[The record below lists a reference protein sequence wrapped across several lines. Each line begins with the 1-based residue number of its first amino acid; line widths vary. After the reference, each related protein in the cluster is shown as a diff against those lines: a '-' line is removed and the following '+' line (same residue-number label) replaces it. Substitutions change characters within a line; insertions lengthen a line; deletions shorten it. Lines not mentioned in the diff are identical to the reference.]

1 MKKITLLLLL
11 LGYVNLHAQTTCN
24 NAQIIGPGQYSVPF
38 ISGTNLPTIQC
49 LPGNPIFGT
58 ACEWYSYTPT
68 ANYSVT
74 ITTDLPGSVG
84 RDTRINVY
92 KGNCNSM
99 LCVAS
104 DDDSG
109 SANTSTVVFE
119 AVQGNMYFIVF
130 DNRWDSIGFDFS
142 LSQETPGTNLISFSQ
157 MPQPLTGFTYKNCVV
172 DMNGDYLDDIVG
184 VGNSQMRIL
193 YQSSNGSFTGTTFPL
208 TGANNQP
215 SWSIAAG
222 DLDKNGYNDLIFG
235 GGSGASFIKANA
247 NGTAYTAQSFS
258 QYIFC
263 QRTNFVDINNDGNL
277 DIFVCH
283 DVNPNVYFMNDGNSN
298 LTYHQGG
305 LGDHP
310 QGGNY
315 GSIWVDYDNDGD
327 QDLFIAKCR
336 GGNISAS
343 LNELHRNDG
352 NGVFTN
358 VSVQAGLSDPIQTW
372 SSAWGDFD
380 NDGDMDVFVGASSN
394 TNGVHKL
401 MRNNGD
407 GTFTDVTAGSGIA
420 SLTNLGQE
428 NVAHDF
434 NNDGYIDI
442 FGPGNTILF
451 NNGNMTFTRQPLG
464 GITNG
469 PIGDLNNDGF
479 LDIQNG
485 DNVFLNNANSNKW
498 LKLSLKGLQSNAN
511 GIGARVEISGPWG
524 KQIRDVRSGDG
535 FRNMSSLNV
544 HFGLGTATQITQVV
558 IKWPSGIVDTYSN
571 VNPNQHLVV
580 IEGNTLLSTG
590 DHSKDSFVVYPNPS
604 HDFIKIQLDATGI
617 TADKAIFYDITGRIA
632 LTTVI
637 ESNQI
642 DVRTLA
648 KGTYILSIES
658 NNGEKH
664 STKFIK
670 N

>member
-1 MKKITLLLLL
+1 MKKITLLLFT
-11 LGYVNLHAQTTCN
+11 LGFINL
-24 NAQIIGPGQYSVPF
+24 NAQNTCSTAPSIGVGQYTVPF
-38 ISGTNLPTIQC
+38 IDGTGAPPQSCISGTTPL
-49 LPGNPIFGT
+49 GT
-58 ACEWYSYTPT
+58 AFEWYSYTPT
-68 ANYSVT
+68 GDYRVT
-74 ITTDLPGSVG
+74 VSTDLPASVG
-84 RDTRINVY
+84 RDTRVHIY
-92 KGNCNSM
+92 KGSCGSM
-99 LCVAS
+99 VCVTG
-104 DDDSG
+104 DDDNGSG
-109 SANTSTVVFE
+109 NTSVATFDAFV
-119 AVQGNMYFIVF
+119 GNTYYIVF
-130 DNRWDSIGFDFS
+130 DNKWDSIGFEFV
-142 LSQETPGTNLISFSQ
+142 LSQQNYIAPLISFTTQS
-157 MPQPLTGFTYKNCVV
+157 QPLAGSTYRNCVV

-184 VGNSQMRIL
+184 VSNNQLRIL
-193 YQSSNGSFTGTTFPL
+193 YQTPTGFNSVAYPL
-208 TGANNQP
+208 TGVSNQP

-235 GGSGASFIKANA
+235 GGSGATFLKANA
-247 NGTAYTAQSFS
+247 SGNAYTAQSFP

-283 DVNPNVYFMNDGNSN
+283 DVNPNVYFMNDGNNN

-394 TNGVHKL
+394 TNGMHKL

-407 GTFTDVTAGSGIA
+407 GTFTDVTAGSGFP
-420 SLTNLGQE
+420 SLSNLGQE

-434 NNDGYIDI
+434 NNDGFVDI
-442 FGPGNTILF
+442 FGPGNTIMF
-451 NNGNMTFTRQPLG
+451 NNGNMTFTPQYISGLN
-464 GITNG
+464 NG

-479 LDIQNG
+479 LDIQNN
-485 DNVFLNNANSNKW
+485 DNIYLNNGNSNKW
-498 LKLSLKGLQSNAN
+498 LKLSLKGIQSNAN
-511 GIGARVEISGPWG
+511 GIGARVEVYGSWG

-544 HFGLGTATQITQVV
+544 HFGLGAASQISQVIV
-558 IKWPSGIVDTYSN
+558 KWPSGIVDTYNN
-571 VNPNQHLVV
+571 VSPNQHLVV

-590 DHSKDSFVVYPNPS
+590 DHSKDTFVVYPNPS
-604 HDFIKIQLDATGI
+604 RDFIKIQMDATSV

-632 LTTVI
+632 LTTAI
-637 ESNQI
+637 EANQI

-658 NNGEKH
+658 NTGEKY